1 MYRSCGGSE
10 VLMLNNRK
18 IRLMTRLA
26 WYEKKEGKEDIKLS
40 TYYKTDYVRLNILKT
55 VLAVTFGYLLV
66 LAMIVLYQSEYLIA
80 NAVNLDYKQ
89 IGMKVLGG
97 YLVLMILYVVGAA
110 IGYSFYYDK
119 SRKKLSKYF
128 RMLRRLRMIYQ
139 EEDGE
144 ADTISSREDS

>member
-1 MYRSCGGSE
+1 
-10 VLMLNNRK
+10 MLNNRK

-26 WYEKKEGKEDIKLS
+26 WYEKKEGKGDIKLS

>member
-1 MYRSCGGSE
+1 
-10 VLMLNNRK
+10 MLNNRK